1 MCIWVCARAYES
13 CCCLSISGCIN
24 LAFKIHSGAVLFVT
38 WNDFSMATTLVSPVI
53 NCLSLYLP
61 LVAIWLVKPRCSRPP
76 CETTLIFEAAICILL
91 PPVSNLLQ
99 APGPCVFFSALWKPS
114 LCSWIKFFWDWGHN
128 CLDIRKYQSQIP
140 SHPCAAAIPSISSLF
155 TAIWAKCGSSSGI
168 VLKEAQVS
176 NCLVP

>member
-99 APGPCVFFSALWKPS
+99 APGPCVFFFSSLETLSLQLNQIFLGLRSQLPGYSEISKSDSLPP
-114 LCSWIKFFWDWGHN
+114 LCS
-128 CLDIRKYQSQIP
+128 
-140 SHPCAAAIPSISSLF
+140 SHPQHFISVHCHLSKMWVIIRHSSQGSPS
-155 TAIWAKCGSSSGI
+155 
-168 VLKEAQVS
+168 
-176 NCLVP
+176 